1 MLNSIIYPYI
11 KRKKDSLKRR
21 VDIRGD
27 KIWMGPKPKPIDQS
41 DLVIGD
47 VLFCGSAESDKATTL
62 IQNMTDGAYVHCGVY
77 IGNGIVADIAT
88 SGARKIKFESFYE
101 NYSYLAIGRC
111 PGISPPRQRAI
122 IRYANLCIKNS
133 VKYNWIGAILLPFYE
148 YSYVKSQYRIALGKK
163 YKEPTTYKKRLTKSR
178 LFCSEFVVQCFKSCG
193 YIMKSDPYSISH
205 VCSPTWLAEENT
217 FQLIGY
223 MSSNGLLNVD
233 DSDPFLGGCSY
244 VLEKT

>member
-101 NYSYLAIGRC
+101 TIV
-111 PGISPPRQRAI
+111 I
-122 IRYANLCIKNS
+122 
-133 VKYNWIGAILLPFYE
+133 
-148 YSYVKSQYRIALGKK
+148 
-163 YKEPTTYKKRLTKSR
+163 
-178 LFCSEFVVQCFKSCG
+178 
-193 YIMKSDPYSISH
+193 
-205 VCSPTWLAEENT
+205 
-217 FQLIGY
+217 
-223 MSSNGLLNVD
+223 
-233 DSDPFLGGCSY
+233 
-244 VLEKT
+244 